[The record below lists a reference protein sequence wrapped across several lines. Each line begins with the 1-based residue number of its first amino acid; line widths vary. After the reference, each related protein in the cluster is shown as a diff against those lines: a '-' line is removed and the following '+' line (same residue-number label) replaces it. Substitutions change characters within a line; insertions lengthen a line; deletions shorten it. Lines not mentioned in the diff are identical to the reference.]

1 MPSTAISSKD
11 YVIRVAT
18 ANGSSKVISG
28 ATQANPVVITSTAH
42 GLANGTVVFI
52 DSVGGM
58 VELNGRAFVI
68 ANQATNTFELKG
80 IDGTTYTAYT
90 SGGTALPK
98 TMTRIENLKGS
109 SLFEGTTPEIDV
121 TNQDSRRREYVIDIP
136 DSGQGSLTI
145 DVDASGAG
153 QARLRALKGLTTS
166 EVFSATDRNGKVAAF
181 VAFVTSFPVNTAVG
195 SAVNSQVSLRITNEE
210 AWFA

>member
-18 ANGSSKVISG
+18 ANGSPKTITG
-28 ATQANPVVITSTAH
+28 ATAANPVVITSTAH
-42 GLANGTVVFI
+42 GLANGTVVAL
-52 DSVGGM
+52 DSLGGM
-58 VELNGRAFVI
+58 IELNGRSFVI

-80 IDGTTYTAYT
+80 VDGTTYTAYT
-90 SGGTALPK
+90 SGGTATSK

-153 QARLRALKGLTTS
+153 QARLRALKGLTVS
-166 EVFSATDRNGKVAAF
+166 ETFSATDRNGKVAVF